1 MNQDVLKKM
10 LDLGAEI
17 GRKHFTERM
26 VEKGIPSPLVNLA
39 VGVIDDVA
47 HRVVE
52 AILEAIETKHV
63 EMKSSGESEVEV
75 VWEKPAE
82 PAPEAPVAVEAEA
95 AAARKAKKA
104 TS

>member
-1 MNQDVLKKM
+1 MDQDVLKKL
-10 LDLGAEI
+10 LDIGAET
-17 GRKHFTERM
+17 GRKHLMEKMTD
-26 VEKGIPSPLVNLA
+26 KGIPSPLVNLA

-63 EMKSSGESEVEV
+63 TLKSSGAAEVEI
-75 VWEKPAE
+75 VWEKPVAE
-82 PAPEAPVAVEAEA
+82 EAEVA
-95 AAARKAKKA
+95 ASRKAKKA